1 LLDPN
6 IRLKKLGLSL
16 STPESAVDA
25 DLVLS
30 VVLVVVVLSLGVSA
44 SEGSRS
50 SLGCGRRAGFP
61 ASTLVVPVIVATL
74 SRLLTCGLKFSSGI
88 ELSTLCR
95 CEVNAEFRALVSAEV
110 IAVS

>member
-1 LLDPN
+1 M
-6 IRLKKLGLSL
+6 RLKKLGLSL

-30 VVLVVVVLSLGVSA
+30 VVLVVVVVVLSLGVSA

-74 SRLLTCGLKFSSGI
+74 SRLLTCGLKISSGI

-95 CEVNAEFRALVSAEV
+95 CEVNAEFRALVSADV